1 MKRPLDQ
8 VRIRGA
14 GYKPVLDDVPQYTP
28 SIERV
33 KDTPAPEPTH
43 ECKVK
48 ILCTLDELN
57 QLQVGVWALAKTS
70 KEPKISNWKKSNTSD
85 NATLLSAKCLNGEEK
100 HLQHDVFA
108 DAGHI
113 VQDTIIPKPIGSLHI
128 HAEYVPAKLMV
139 QTSENGLAWAAHG
152 YYYHFINSVLSK
164 EYKVVG
170 GERWS
175 YNLTRSKAFF
185 LSDELLSEHHYT
197 SILLPYKL
205 EEKPVPLQHI
215 LFKSEKLTS
224 DELANINHAWLE
236 DHAVALDLDEIVAI
250 RQKELL
256 ERPQQIDSATL
267 TLEESTP
274 VHTVK
279 TNADTGQN
287 ESWTEIAALYGLAPK
302 ALLNLNPLYEHDP
315 LSLKA
320 GDILQ
325 VKEWKAP
332 EQCLVEDQAH
342 PIKTIGKVH
351 PLGDIW
357 GKYQKPTINDKL
369 VNISEDKNLSANVP
383 VINATHMFWP
393 AYNFLAE
400 EGKKELNVIYEKPI
414 KDYAW
419 LSVEEAKEFA
429 ENLYDDLG
437 GKNTLGDIKDYGL
450 GLGKGSYDAYT
461 IAQGLGGLKVQSYTK
476 RINGQD
482 WIIIKNYRKHLKTL
496 ERGHM
501 WQATN
506 PRIIQLGLGL
516 NDLKGAAR
524 FVRFNVGL
532 EIAVSVGIN
541 AVDFA
546 LRDEATVAEFVGNS
560 AGDIVKGLVALGTAV
575 LLTTTFVPATASVL
589 LTGSVFVIMSFIAG
603 KGLDQLDKSNGYSN
617 KITKAIEEYY
627 NDNN

>member
-1 MKRPLDQ
+1 MRKPIDQ
-8 VRIRGA
+8 IRGRSA
-14 GYKPVLDDVPQYTP
+14 GYKPVLEDVPQYTP

-33 KDTPAPEPTH
+33 KDTPEPEPTH

-48 ILCTLDELN
+48 ILCSIDELN

-70 KEPKISNWKKSNTSD
+70 KEPKISNWKKSKTSD
-85 NATLLSAKCLNGEEK
+85 NATLFAAKCLNGEEK

-108 DAGHI
+108 NAGHI
-113 VQDTIIPKPIGSLHI
+113 VQDTVTPKPIGSLHI
-128 HAEYVPAKLMV
+128 HAEYVPVKLMV
-139 QTSENGLAWAAHG
+139 QTSENGLAWATHG
-152 YYYHFINSVLSK
+152 YYYHFVNSVLNK

-170 GERWS
+170 AERWS
-175 YNLTRSKAFF
+175 FNLTLSKALF
-185 LSDELLSEHHYT
+185 LSDDLVSEHHYT

-205 EEKPVPLQHI
+205 EEKPLPPQHI
-215 LFKSEKLTS
+215 LFKSDKLTS
-224 DELANINHAWLE
+224 DELANIDHAWLE
-236 DHAVALDLDEIVAI
+236 ENAVALDLNEIVAI
-250 RQKELL
+250 REKELL
-256 ERPQQIDSATL
+256 ERPQEIVSDIHSL
-267 TLEESTP
+267 DESTP
-274 VHTVK
+274 THTVK
-279 TNADTGQN
+279 TNTETGQS
-287 ESWTEIAALYGLAPK
+287 ESWTEIAEFYDLAPK
-302 ALLNLNPLYEHDP
+302 ALLNLNPLYEHNP
-315 LSLKA
+315 LSLKV

-369 VNISEDKNLSANVP
+369 VNISEDKNLSENVP
-383 VINATHMFWP
+383 VINATHMHWP

-450 GLGKGSYDAYT
+450 GLSKGSYDAYT

-501 WQATN
+501 WKASN
-506 PRIIQLGLGL
+506 PRIIQMGLGL

-560 AGDIVKGLVALGTAV
+560 AADIVKGLISLGGAAATIAL
-575 LLTTTFVPATASVL
+575 LPATASVL
-589 LTGSVFVIMSFIAG
+589 ATSVVFVFVSFGIG
-603 KGLDQLDKSNGYSN
+603 KLLNVIDEENEYS
-617 KITKAIEEYY
+617 KDLTETVKEYLE
-627 NDNN
+627 